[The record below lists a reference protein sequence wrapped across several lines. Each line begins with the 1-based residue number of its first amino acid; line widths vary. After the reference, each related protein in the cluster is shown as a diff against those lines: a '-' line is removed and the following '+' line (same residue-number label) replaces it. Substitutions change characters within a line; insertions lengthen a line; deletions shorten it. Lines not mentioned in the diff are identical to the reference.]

1 MNGQAG
7 LTLMEALFVLA
18 VMGLLAALALPVYE
32 GHLLRNRRMEA
43 RLELMEVAAE
53 QERYH
58 ARTGAYAADA
68 WPLQTPTVS
77 GRRRLTRNEHYEIEV
92 QACPGQNLSHCFVAI
107 ARARGKQA
115 RDECRELSLD
125 SKGARGAGGRE
136 AGYCW

>member
-7 LTLMEALFVLA
+7 ITLMEALLALA
-18 VMGLLAALALPVYE
+18 VMGLLAAIALPVYE
-32 GHLLRNRRMEA
+32 SHLLRSRRMEA

-53 QERYH
+53 QERHRSRNGGY
-58 ARTGAYAADA
+58 TADA

-92 QACPGQNLSHCFVAI
+92 RACPGQNLSHCFVAI

-115 RDECRELSLD
+115 RDECGELSLD
-125 SKGARGAGGRE
+125 SKGARGAGGGE